1 MDFCLGLILTA
12 DDVDDEPKDGPDHYI
27 ILSGF
32 YSPGLFNY
40 IDEFCLP
47 ADCIIK
53 FKSPNVDLIMQFL
66 AEIEN
71 REKLETNLKTSLKI
85 SSEFLCFIWGLL
97 SLCGEIFLEKTKLKV
112 YIWLMGGSGFLFLFV
127 FVCRVEKDYFPS

>member
-1 MDFCLGLILTA
+1 
-12 DDVDDEPKDGPDHYI
+12 
-27 ILSGF
+27 
-32 YSPGLFNY
+32 
-40 IDEFCLP
+40 
-47 ADCIIK
+47 
-53 FKSPNVDLIMQFL
+53 MQFL

-112 YIWLMGGSGFLFLFV
+112 YIWLMGGPVFYFYLFFLSAELKKTTFQIEGNFTGG
-127 FVCRVEKDYFPS
+127 RY